1 MLPRHDLH
9 SPASTPR
16 ALQILAPDFLSE
28 NLKLQNDVT
37 AAGGAPTLKST
48 AGTPK
53 TQRKWILWNRA
64 QVPYLLN
71 ES

>member
-16 ALQILAPDFLSE
+16 ALQVLAPDFLSK
-28 NLKLQNDVT
+28 NLKLQSGVT
-37 AAGGAPTLKST
+37 AAGGTLTLKST

-53 TQRKWILWNRA
+53 TQRNWILWNRA
-64 QVPYLLN
+64 QVPYLRN